1 MTPEPTPEPEPT
13 PTPIY
18 THIAD
23 HRTDPGETR
32 EAAHKLNEKRTKFA
46 MEHRKREDRG
56 EKAVM
61 QVYRNKKHEMDRA
74 AWKLGQQGVTV
85 LTDSEERKR
94 IFSSLVF

>member
-1 MTPEPTPEPEPT
+1 
-13 PTPIY
+13 
-18 THIAD
+18 
-23 HRTDPGETR
+23 
-32 EAAHKLNEKRTKFA
+32 